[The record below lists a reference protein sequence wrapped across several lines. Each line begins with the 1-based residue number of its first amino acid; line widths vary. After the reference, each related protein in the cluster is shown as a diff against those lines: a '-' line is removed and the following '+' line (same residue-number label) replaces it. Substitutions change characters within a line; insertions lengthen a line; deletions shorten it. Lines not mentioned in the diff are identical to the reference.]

1 MKYGRFLTILLISLL
16 FWIWRLPQVVSAAG
30 STFTVVPQKS
40 ATQIGPPNQGWYLH
54 VQPDTDYHL
63 TFQLGNVTKSRNVIE
78 VQPVVVQ
85 TNSQLQ
91 LALDTPQAA
100 PGPQAQYDFR
110 KLVPSQTYTLG
121 PQQVVTETINVHIP
135 AAGIRGMV
143 MGGLLFRSQT
153 ALQQQLQSLKN
164 QHSQQRNSN
173 FLSVAAI
180 SYSVYLQQKM
190 QPLNV
195 KLKLGA
201 PQLNLQNQQV
211 ALTTPLQ
218 NVTAYPFVKGKL
230 HLRVTNQKNHNLNFT
245 EVVNNISIAANS
257 KTAWQIPWQ
266 RGPLLA
272 GKYQLTYT
280 FTNPRMHYVFHRTLI
295 LTPKQVEQLN
305 KFLPKEKPNYL
316 IMITVIII
324 IAIAL
329 LILLTFL
336 VYHFGRHQ
344 ARIK

>member
-1 MKYGRFLTILLISLL
+1 M
-16 FWIWRLPQVVSAAG
+16 
-30 STFTVVPQKS
+30 
-40 ATQIGPPNQGWYLH
+40 
-54 VQPDTDYHL
+54 
-63 TFQLGNVTKSRNVIE
+63 
-78 VQPVVVQ
+78 
-85 TNSQLQ
+85 
-91 LALDTPQAA
+91 
-100 PGPQAQYDFR
+100 
-110 KLVPSQTYTLG
+110 
-121 PQQVVTETINVHIP
+121 
-135 AAGIRGMV
+135 
-143 MGGLLFRSQT
+143 
-153 ALQQQLQSLKN
+153 QQQLQSLKN

-230 HLRVTNQKNHNLNFT
+230 RLRVTNQKNHNLNFT

-266 RGPLLA
+266 KGPLLA

-324 IAIAL
+324 IIIAL

-336 VYHFGRHQ
+336 VYHFGRHR